1 MKDWLTCASE
11 FMSIVTGFIAIGAF
25 LGIYKF
31 VDIFK
36 WKKVFQSRKV
46 CKNDNATPL
55 SIRAKDVNSA
65 FDKDF
70 LLLNS
75 KVYWIKNHETLRYI
89 MKYNNKFSD
98 DNSKKKYVSYTD
110 LEKYIRE
117 FDINVIYE

>member
-1 MKDWLTCASE
+1 MKDSLTYTSE
-11 FMSIVTGFIAIGAF
+11 IMSIVTGFIAIFAF

-31 VDIFK
+31 VDFYK
-36 WKKVFQSRKV
+36 WKTKRNSENV
-46 CKNDNATPL
+46 CKNPNSKPL
-55 SIRAKDVNSA
+55 SIRAKEANSA

-70 LLLNS
+70 LLLND

-89 MKYNNKFSD
+89 MKFNAQFTD
-98 DNSKKKYVSYTD
+98 DNSKKNYVSYTE